1 MLQKLN
7 ERIQGLIAWV
17 VIILISGMFAL
28 FGIEYYMQSRSATTA
43 KAEVNGQAINTRDFE
58 LNDRRLQQQHSPS
71 ELTAA
76 AEANRK
82 QALLN
87 EMIKQTVATQAA
99 LASGLNVSVAQ
110 TINAIQSIPQFQQD
124 GHFSVNRYQQG
135 LNNAS
140 FTPDSFQRE
149 VQQELLLKQQ
159 QFAFADTAFALP
171 YELKQYVTL
180 SMQTRD
186 YDYLVIPTQ
195 QFAQHITIDDKAINA
210 YYQQH
215 HEAFKTPEKV
225 SIEYVR
231 LSMHDIREKTNIS
244 DEQLRHYYDDNKSSY
259 YTPAEWH
266 VAHIFFAI
274 PAGASIEQQ
283 KQIEQKALDASKTLK
298 TSPSQFNQLVK
309 TQSDDKLSVADA
321 GVLPWI
327 VAGQSEFD
335 KTLVDLKTVGEISEP
350 VKTSRGYEIFKLLA
364 SKPAELKPFDSV
376 KKAIQEQ
383 LVLDKV
389 QTEYSRMLE
398 QLSDLAYQTPDSLEP
413 IAAQLH
419 LTIQKSE
426 PFSREGG
433 EAGVTKNSQVI
444 QAAFSPQII
453 NQGDNSEPLQVD
465 NDTVI
470 VLRLAQH
477 IPAAEKTLS
486 QVKSTIEALLVK
498 QQADN
503 DAKELGQTLLKL
515 QHQDSEQKKL
525 IDQHHLQWQNARK
538 IPREDKTVPDGV
550 NSLAFQSGRMGS
562 LVGDSMSNGDFVL
575 VRLTKIND
583 GQLAQLDK
591 KQQSHLLKQIAAS
604 HGSLDFELYMNEL
617 MSKAKIVRY

>member
-7 ERIQGLIAWV
+7 ERIQGLVAWV

-28 FGIEYYMQSRSATTA
+28 FGVEYYMQSRGATSV
-43 KAEVNGQAINTRDFE
+43 KAEVNGQPIDTRDFE
-58 LNDRRLQQQHSPS
+58 LNDRRIQQQHEPS

-87 EMIKQTVATQAA
+87 EMIKQKVATQAA
-99 LASGLNVSVAQ
+99 LSNGLNVSTAQ
-110 TINAIQSIPQFQQD
+110 TVAAIQSIPQFQQD
-124 GHFSVNRYQQG
+124 GHFSMSRYQQG

-159 QFAFADTAFALP
+159 QFAFADTAFSLP
-171 YELKQYVTL
+171 YELKQFVTL

-195 QFAQHITIDDKAINA
+195 QFAQHITIDDKAIQT
-210 YYQQH
+210 YYQKH
-215 HEAFKTPEKV
+215 HQAFKTPEKV

-231 LSMHDIREKTNIS
+231 LSMHDIREKTQIS
-244 DEQLRHYYDDNKSSY
+244 EEQVRHYYDDNKSSY

-274 PAGASIEQQ
+274 PAGATAEQQ
-283 KQIEQKALDASKTLK
+283 KQIEQKAVDASNTLK

-309 TQSDDKLSVADA
+309 TQSDDKLSVVDS

-335 KTLVDLKTVGEISEP
+335 KALVDLKTVGEISEP

-364 SKPAELKPFDSV
+364 YKPAVLKPFDSV
-376 KKAIQEQ
+376 KQAINEQ

-389 QTEYSRMLE
+389 QTEYSRALE
-398 QLSDLAYQTPDSLEP
+398 QLSDLAYQTPDSLVP
-413 IAAQLH
+413 IADQLH

-426 PFSREGG
+426 PFSREG
-433 EAGVTKNSQVI
+433 EQSGVAKSPQVI
-444 QAAFSPQII
+444 QAAFSPQILD
-453 NQGDNSEPLQVD
+453 QRDNSEPLQVD

-477 IPAAEKTLS
+477 IPAAEKTLP
-486 QVKSTIEALLVK
+486 QVKSTIEALLIK
-498 QQADN
+498 QQAEN
-503 DAKELGQTLLKL
+503 DVKTLGQTLLKL
-515 QHQDSEQKKL
+515 QHQSNEQKKL
-525 IDQHHLQWQNARK
+525 IDEHHLQWQNARNISREGK
-538 IPREDKTVPDGV
+538 IVPDGT
-550 NSLAFQSGRMGS
+550 NHLAFQLGRVDS
-562 LVGDSMSNGDFVL
+562 LVGDTMSNGDFVL

-583 GQLAQLDK
+583 GKLDQLDK
-591 KQQSHLLKQIAAS
+591 KQQSNLLKQIAAS
-604 HGSLDFELYMNEL
+604 HGALDFELYMNAL
-617 MSKAKIVRY
+617 LSKAKIVRY